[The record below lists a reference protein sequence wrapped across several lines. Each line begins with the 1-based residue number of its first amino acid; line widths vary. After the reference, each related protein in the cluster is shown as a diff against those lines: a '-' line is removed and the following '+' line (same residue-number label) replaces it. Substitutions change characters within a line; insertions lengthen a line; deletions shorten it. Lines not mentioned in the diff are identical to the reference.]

1 MKAYLSLIAIDL
13 RLVARQRAVIFFN
26 YLFPLMFFFIFSV
39 VFPVRQDPGVMTYVI
54 TMSITMGVL
63 ANGLFGAGIRTLQE
77 REMNILRRYK
87 VTPITPVPL
96 LVASMVTGWFI
107 FMPYILLV
115 LSLAHFIYH
124 MPWPSHFVSLFVFIS
139 LALIAFRS
147 IGLLIA
153 SVANT
158 MQEGT
163 ILVQLCYF
171 PMLFF
176 SGATVPADLFPR
188 VLQAVSNF
196 IPATYLVFG
205 MRGIMLHNA
214 NLVDGW
220 RAVVAMIVTAAVG
233 VTVGTKLFRWE
244 KEEKVRKSAKL
255 WIAAVLLPFLLLGTY
270 QVWSGH
276 NIVTPGTFRHSQ
288 SSQADPGAPQNPNH
302 Q

>member
-26 YLFPLMFFFIFSV
+26 YLFPLIFFF
-39 VFPVRQDPGVMTYVI
+39 VFALVYRVRQDPAQMTRVL
-54 TMSITMGVL
+54 TMSISLGIL
-63 ANGLFGAGIRTLQE
+63 GNGLFGAGMRTLQE

-124 MPWPSHFVSLFVFIS
+124 MPWPAQFLPLLIFIS
-139 LALIAFRS
+139 FGLIAFRS

-171 PMLFF
+171 PMLFL
-176 SGATVPADLFPR
+176 SGATVPAEFFPR
-188 VLQAVSNF
+188 TLQIVSNF

-205 MRGIMLHNA
+205 MRGIMLRQEGLIH
-214 NLVDGW
+214 DW

-233 VTVGTKLFRWE
+233 LTVGAKLFRWE
-244 KEEKVRKSAKL
+244 KEEKIRKSAKL
-255 WIAAVLLPFLLLGTY
+255 WIAAVLLPFLFLGAY
-270 QVWSGH
+270 QAWTGH
-276 NIVTPGTFRHSQ
+276 NIITPGI
-288 SSQADPGAPQNPNH
+288 SSR
-302 Q
+302 